1 MWYEIKFYPGDI
13 PWIRDTLKQ
22 ALAKARRV
30 AEKHGPVLVYEC
42 DSRDGERLV
51 AIVD

>member
-1 MWYEIKFYPGDI
+1 MWYEIRMHQDDI

-22 ALAKARRV
+22 ALAKARKV
-30 AEKHGPVLVYEC
+30 AEKYGPVLVYEC
-42 DSRDGERLV
+42 DSQDGERLV